1 MPFRQLTRY
10 VRRIMES
17 NGDTAPVPVPTQE
30 SATSADRP
38 LTNPDDD
45 RLGYAPFA
53 QALAAGI
60 ASMSAPDGLVVAIY
74 GAWGLGK
81 TTVLNFVEHYL
92 HESHP
97 DEFVVVRFNPWWF
110 SGRVDIAAAFF
121 DQMRAIFEKWSVRG
135 EQARDYAAQLARVVG
150 AVTLTGAG
158 EAAAELLQSKP
169 ADVPELKQKLSDA
182 LTGQDKRLLIVID
195 DIDRLTEDEVAELF
209 AVIKGL
215 ADFPNTIYVL
225 AFDREQVAKALSRR
239 SSQAGLEYIAK
250 IVQVPFELP
259 LPERDALLGLFFD
272 QLHEIVGEVDDDL
285 LDNEELRLLL
295 TDGLDKLMET
305 PRDIVRLTNSLR
317 VTYGAVRG
325 EVNVV
330 DFVGLEA
337 LRVFEPQVYD
347 SIRVRPDMFG
357 VLTGLTQVFLPPN
370 EDAQRAYH
378 AKWREAITEPAKQ
391 EAVEKIVSRLFPE
404 VTKILGT
411 RIGTSRRRIDA
422 RRARAL
428 SEPDYFP
435 LYFRFALGDQV
446 VSREMVAAVVSAAA
460 DPEDFASRLRA
471 LTEEKTRQGRTRASV
486 MLDELIGQ
494 AEAGFAEEVIPGVI
508 KSLIDIGDELWIE
521 GDDEFLG
528 VDNETRVIW
537 LIGGLLERV
546 AADKRCE
553 LLKDAVR
560 QARSVGT
567 PALLV
572 RRLIRSLNVPTTSSI
587 ESTPAEQLDERPAQ
601 ISIACGKELEQVAVE
616 RIAAAAADGTIWAVQ
631 RPLWVIAEWRR
642 WGDPAAVETW
652 FQSVLSDDGTLSTC
666 LVSIRGLHVTTRGV
680 RTRLDPRWLDDYSPR
695 EEVASAVRRLRE
707 GVKDGDVADA
717 CDQYLLEL
725 EMLESGKDPE
735 VRFDWDT

>member
-1 MPFRQLTRY
+1 MPFRRLTRY

-17 NGDTAPVPVPTQE
+17 STDTAPVSAATQV

-45 RLGYAPFA
+45 RLGYGPFA

-158 EAAAELLQSKP
+158 DAAAELIHSKP
-169 ADVPELKQKLSDA
+169 ADVPELKKKLSDA
-182 LTGQDKRLLIVID
+182 LAGQDKRLLIVID

-209 AVIKGL
+209 GVIKGL

-225 AFDREQVAKALSRR
+225 AFDRQQVAEALSRR
-239 SSQAGLEYIAK
+239 SSQAGLEYIEK

-285 LDNEELRLLL
+285 LDNDELRLLL
-295 TDGLDKLMET
+295 TDGLAKLMDT

-330 DFVGLEA
+330 DFVALEG

-357 VLTGLTQVFLPPN
+357 VLTGLTQVFLHRMKMRN
-370 EDAQRAYH
+370 GRIRRSGATR
-378 AKWREAITEPAKQ
+378 
-391 EAVEKIVSRLFPE
+391 SRNLQN
-404 VTKILGT
+404 G
-411 RIGTSRRRIDA
+411 
-422 RRARAL
+422 
-428 SEPDYFP
+428 
-435 LYFRFALGDQV
+435 
-446 VSREMVAAVVSAAA
+446 
-460 DPEDFASRLRA
+460 
-471 LTEEKTRQGRTRASV
+471 
-486 MLDELIGQ
+486 
-494 AEAGFAEEVIPGVI
+494 
-508 KSLIDIGDELWIE
+508 
-521 GDDEFLG
+521 
-528 VDNETRVIW
+528 
-537 LIGGLLERV
+537 
-546 AADKRCE
+546 KR
-553 LLKDAVR
+553 
-560 QARSVGT
+560 
-567 PALLV
+567 
-572 RRLIRSLNVPTTSSI
+572 
-587 ESTPAEQLDERPAQ
+587 
-601 ISIACGKELEQVAVE
+601 
-616 RIAAAAADGTIWAVQ
+616 
-631 RPLWVIAEWRR
+631 WRR
-642 WGDPAAVETW
+642 
-652 FQSVLSDDGTLSTC
+652 S
-666 LVSIRGLHVTTRGV
+666 
-680 RTRLDPRWLDDYSPR
+680 
-695 EEVASAVRRLRE
+695 
-707 GVKDGDVADA
+707 
-717 CDQYLLEL
+717 
-725 EMLESGKDPE
+725 
-735 VRFDWDT
+735 

>member
-17 NGDTAPVPVPTQE
+17 STDTAPVSAATQE

-45 RLGYAPFA
+45 RLGYGPFA

-92 HESHP
+92 QESHP
-97 DEFVVVRFNPWWF
+97 DEFVVIRFNPWWF

-158 EAAAELLQSKP
+158 DAAAELIHSKP
-169 ADVPELKQKLSDA
+169 ADVPELKKRLSDA
-182 LTGQDKRLLIVID
+182 LAGQDKRLLIVID

-209 AVIKGL
+209 GVIKGL
-215 ADFPNTIYVL
+215 ADFPNTVYVL

-239 SSQAGLEYIAK
+239 SSQAGLEYIEK

-347 SIRVRPDMFG
+347 GIRVRPDMFG

-391 EAVEKIVSRLFPE
+391 EAVEKIVSRLFPD

-411 RIGTSRRRIDA
+411 RIGTRRRRIDA

-435 LYFRFALGDQV
+435 LYFRFALGDQM

-717 CDQYLLEL
+717 CDQYVLEL